1 MSQWT
6 TETVDYGQLFHRAPA
21 GYIVAG
27 ADGMILAANATMC
40 AWAGVAD
47 GGLDGTR
54 LLDLMPAGDRLMYR
68 THAGPKL
75 ERDGHLGELSV
86 ELLGPDG
93 QRRPVLLSITRTVDG
108 PEPRDLMIFFA
119 APERRRYE
127 RELASAHRQLED
139 AEAERALLLQEAHH
153 RALHDPLT
161 GLPNRRQL
169 EESLLAA
176 LARAGEQR
184 HRVGVLFCDVNNFK
198 NVNDTLGHAAGDR
211 VLEHVA
217 RMLSDAVRESDT
229 VSRYSGDEFVVLMPR
244 LEDPAELEAVAGRVR
259 NSLAGAVTVAATE
272 LRLGMSVGAAETAVP
287 ANADAA
293 GHQELASA
301 LLIAADHDMY
311 RVKTEMRRSAAEG

>member
-1 MSQWT
+1 MSQPT
-6 TETVDYGQLFHRAPA
+6 TGAVDYGQLFHQAPA

-27 ADGMILAANATMC
+27 TDGTILAANTTMC
-40 AWAGVAD
+40 AWTGVEA

-54 LLDLMPAGDRLMYR
+54 LLDLLPAGDRLMYR
-68 THAGPKL
+68 THAGPQL

-93 QRRPVLLSITRTVDG
+93 QRRPVLLSITRTADG

-127 RELASAHRQLED
+127 RELASAYRQLED
-139 AEAERALLLQEAHH
+139 AAAERALLLQEAHH

-176 LARAGEQR
+176 IARAGEQR
-184 HRVGVLFCDVNNFK
+184 HRVGLLFCDVNDFK

-217 RMLSDAVRESDT
+217 RMLSQAVRDADIVT
-229 VSRYSGDEFVVLMPR
+229 RYSGDEFVVLIPR
-244 LEDPAELEAVAGRVR
+244 LGHAGELAAVAERVR
-259 NSLAGAVTVAATE
+259 NCLAGAVTVAAAE
-272 LRLGMSVGAAETAVP
+272 LRLGMSVGVADTAVP
-287 ANADAA
+287 ADSDGA
-293 GHQELASA
+293 GHRELATA

-311 RVKTEMRRSAAEG
+311 RVKTEMRRAAAG

>member
-1 MSQWT
+1 MSRTT
-6 TETVDYGQLFHRAPA
+6 TEAVDYGQLFHQAPA

-27 ADGMILAANATMC
+27 TDGTVLAANATMC
-40 AWAGVAD
+40 AWTGVDA
-47 GGLDGTR
+47 GGLDGSR
-54 LLDLMPAGDRLMYR
+54 LLDLLPAGDRLMYR

-93 QRRPVLLSITRTVDG
+93 QRRPVLLSITRTADG
-108 PEPRDLMIFFA
+108 PESRDLMIFFA

-184 HRVGVLFCDVNNFK
+184 HRVGMLFCDVNNFK

-217 RMLSDAVRESDT
+217 RMLSHAVRDADT
-229 VSRYSGDEFVVLMPR
+229 VTRYSGDEFVVLIPR
-244 LEDPAELEAVAGRVR
+244 LNHPAELEAVAERVR
-259 NSLAGAVTVAATE
+259 NCLADAVPVAATE
-272 LRLGMSVGAAETAVP
+272 LRLGMAVGTADTAVP
-287 ANADAA
+287 ADADAA
-293 GHQELASA
+293 GHRELASA

-311 RVKTEMRRSAAEG
+311 RVKTEMRRAASED